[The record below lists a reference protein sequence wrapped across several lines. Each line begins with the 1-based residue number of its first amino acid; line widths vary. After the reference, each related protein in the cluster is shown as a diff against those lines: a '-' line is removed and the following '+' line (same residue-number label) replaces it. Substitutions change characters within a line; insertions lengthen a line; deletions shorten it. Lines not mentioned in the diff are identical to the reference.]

1 MNRVVKKTQGK
12 KATMTELSLGHGLA
26 FEDLYDRE
34 GLKRIDGV
42 FLKCLGASDE
52 GLRDRLLVART
63 APDELERLDES
74 NLLVDIAPH
83 LEDFLGSLFSIGPSL
98 RALSERDN
106 ELAPIRTCKRQFV
119 QRRAAKTHS
128 AEDAEGFDGVA
139 LEKALTERFGG
150 FFNQLTFAKHVLEW
164 LEDEEANTES
174 IDLAERYAAW
184 AGHTKAGHE
193 RHGKD
198 VLFHLIRKVDHFNL
212 VPTSTEEANGVTALK
227 QPEDKPLYR
236 RDGFSLTD
244 DGMDFVGAYDHATYC
259 ILCHDRERD
268 SCSTGFRDKK
278 TGGFKDNPLGVS
290 LVGCPLDER
299 ISEMHQVK
307 VDGYTLA
314 AMSIIVVDNPMV
326 AGTGHRICNEC
337 SKACIFQ
344 KQEPVEIPQVETRI
358 VKDVL
363 ALPWGFEIY
372 SLLTRWNP
380 LNFRQPLPL
389 PETGYKVLIV
399 GLGPAGFTL
408 GHYLMN
414 AGHTVVA
421 VDGLKIE
428 PLDPEISGVTATG
441 ERVAFKPIQDIAEL
455 YENLDDRSMAGFG
468 GVAEY
473 GITVRW
479 DKNFLK
485 VLRLLVE
492 RRSLFT
498 MFGGVRFG
506 GSITTESAFAMGF
519 DHIAMCAGAGKPTYL
534 SIPNGLAR
542 GVRAASGFLM
552 ALQLTGAAKKE
563 TIANLQLRLP
573 AVVIGGGLTAI
584 DSATE
589 AMAYYVRQVEK
600 FSERYDILVKER
612 GEEKVRGLYTEEEA
626 KIADEFL
633 AHAKAVG
640 EEREAAAEERRRP
653 HFAELIKQWGG
664 VTIAYR
670 RRMIDAPSYTLNH
683 DEIIYALNEGIR
695 FAELLSPLAVEVDEY
710 GHAKAIRLA
719 RQEIGEN
726 GRPQPTGEEV
736 SLPARAILVAAGTQP
751 NTTLAREHPGFAEMD
766 GKFYQTLD
774 ESGIPVKPEWSTKP
788 SEVYVLMKLT
798 EDNHSI
804 SFFGDLHPSFAGNVV
819 SAMASAKKGFPVVQR
834 SLDRNPPSGVKAQ
847 VLVAE
852 LNAGLRATV
861 KEVIRLTP
869 NIVEVVVHA
878 PFAAQAFRPG
888 QFFRLQNY
896 ENHALRANGTT
907 LAMEGLALTGAWVD
921 REKGLVSVI
930 VLEMGGSSNLCIHLR
945 PGEPVVLMGP
955 TGAPTETPKDETVML
970 VGGGLGNAVL
980 FSIGQALREAGSRVL
995 YFAGYKQLVDRY
1007 HVKEIIN
1014 SGDAIVWCC
1023 DEEPGFK
1030 PTRPQDKA
1038 VVANIVQSIKAYGD
1052 GSLGEKDIPLNEVDR
1067 IIVIGSDR
1075 MMDAV
1080 RKARYGVLKEFL
1092 KPDHV
1097 AIGSINSPM
1106 QCMMKEICAQ
1116 CLQRHKD
1123 PESGKEEIVFSCF
1136 NQDQELDH
1144 VDFECLHERLKQ
1156 NGVHEKLTRQ
1166 WISHCFDFLE
1176 NGETKEWRPE
1186 EAPSVSVHAGKS

>member
-1 MNRVVKKTQGK
+1 
-12 KATMTELSLGHGLA
+12 MTEISLSHDMD
-26 FEDLYDRE
+26 FKDLYDRE
-34 GLKRIDGV
+34 GLKKIDDLFLEHLGV
-42 FLKCLGASDE
+42 ADE
-52 GLRDRLLVART
+52 GLRDRLLEARAT
-63 APDELERLDES
+63 PDELERLDES
-74 NLLVDIAPH
+74 SLLVEIAPH
-83 LEDFLGSLFSIGPSL
+83 LEDFLGHFFSIAPTL
-98 RALSERDN
+98 RKLSERDN
-106 ELAPIRTCKRQFV
+106 ELASVQICKRQFV
-119 QRRAAKTHS
+119 QRRAAKAHP
-128 AEDAEGFDGVA
+128 AEDAEGFDGPA
-139 LEKALTERFGG
+139 LEKRLADEFGCSKG
-150 FFNQLTFAKHVLEW
+150 YFDQLTFAKHVLGW
-164 LEDEEANTES
+164 LEDEEANAES
-174 IDLAERYAAW
+174 IDLAEHYAAW
-184 AGHTKAGHE
+184 AGHTKAGREHH
-193 RHGKD
+193 RDD
-198 VLFHLIRKVDHFNL
+198 VLFHLIEKLDHFNL
-212 VPTSTEEANGVTALK
+212 VPTSTEEINGVTAMK
-227 QPEDKPLYR
+227 QPEGKPLYR

-244 DGMDFVGAYDHATYC
+244 KGMDFVGAYDHANYC
-259 ILCHDRERD
+259 VICHDRERD
-268 SCSTGFRDKK
+268 SCCTGARDKK
-278 TGGFKDNPLGVS
+278 TGDFKDNPLGVS
-290 LVGCPLDER
+290 LIGCPLDER
-299 ISEMHQVK
+299 ISEMHKVK
-307 VDGYTLA
+307 VDGFSLA
-314 AMSIIVVDNPMV
+314 ALSIIAVDNPLV

-389 PETGYKVLIV
+389 PETDYKVLIV

-408 GHYLMN
+408 GHHLMN

-428 PLDPEISGVTATG
+428 PLDPEISGVTANG
-441 ERVAFKPIQDIAEL
+441 ERVEFQPIQDITEL
-455 YENLDDRSMAGFG
+455 YENLNDRAMAGFG

-506 GSITTESAFAMGF
+506 SSITAESAFAMGF
-519 DHIAMCAGAGKPTYL
+519 DHIAMCTGAGKPTYL
-534 SIPNGLAR
+534 SVPNGLAR
-542 GVRAASGFLM
+542 GVRQASDFLM

-600 FSERYDILVKER
+600 FRERYDALVMEK
-612 GEEKVRGLYTEEEA
+612 GEKAVRGFYSEEEEE
-626 KIADEFL
+626 IADEFL
-633 AHAKAVG
+633 THAEAV
-640 EEREAAAEERRRP
+640 EKERKTAENEGRRP
-653 HFAELIKQWGG
+653 HFMELIQQWGG

-670 RRMIDAPSYTLNH
+670 RRMIDSPSYTLNH

-695 FAELLSPLAVEVDEY
+695 FAELLSPSAVDVDEH
-710 GHAKAIRLA
+710 GHTKAIRLA
-719 RQEIGEN
+719 RQEIGDD
-726 GRPQPTGEEV
+726 GRPKPTGEEV
-736 SLPARAILVAAGTQP
+736 TIPARAILVAAGTQP
-751 NTTLAREHPGFAEMD
+751 NTTLAREHPGFAEMS
-766 GKFYQTLD
+766 GKYYQALD
-774 ESGIPVKPEWSTKP
+774 ESGKPVEPEWSAKP
-788 SEVYVLMKLT
+788 SEVHSLIKIT
-798 EDNHSI
+798 GDNHSI

-834 SLDRNPPSGVKAQ
+834 ALERNLPSKVEAGA
-847 VLVAE
+847 LVAD

-861 KEVIRLTP
+861 HEVLRLTP
-869 NIVEVVVHA
+869 NIVEVVVYA
-878 PFAAQAFRPG
+878 PMAAQAFKPG

-896 ENHALRANGTT
+896 ESHALRANGTT
-907 LAMEGLALTGAWVD
+907 LTMEGIALTGAWVD
-921 REKGLVSVI
+921 RDKGLVSVI
-930 VLEMGGSSNLCIHLR
+930 VLEMGGSSNLCIHLK

-995 YFAGYKQLVDRY
+995 YFGGYKKMVDRY
-1007 HVKEIIN
+1007 HVENILKA
-1014 SGDAIVWCC
+1014 GDTIVWCC
-1023 DEEPGFK
+1023 DEEPGFE

-1038 VVANIVQSIKAYGD
+1038 VVANIVESIKAYGD
-1052 GSLGEKDIPLNEVDR
+1052 GSLGETDIPLGEVDR
-1067 IIVIGSDR
+1067 IIVIGSD
-1075 MMDAV
+1075 MMMNAV
-1080 RKARYGVLKEFL
+1080 GKARYGVLGGLF
-1092 KPDHV
+1092 KPEHV

-1116 CLQRHKD
+1116 CLQRHENPK
-1123 PESGKEEIVFSCF
+1123 SGEEEIVFSCF
-1136 NQDQELDH
+1136 NQDQELDQ
-1144 VDFECLHERLKQ
+1144 VDFECLHSRLLQ

-1166 WISHCFDFLE
+1166 WISHCFELLE
-1176 NGETKEWRPE
+1176 EGKGER
-1186 EAPSVSVHAGKS
+1186 AAS

>member
-1 MNRVVKKTQGK
+1 
-12 KATMTELSLGHGLA
+12 MTKILLGYNLA
-26 FEDLYDRE
+26 FEDLYDRK
-34 GLKRIDGV
+34 GLQRIDDV
-42 FLKCLGASDE
+42 FLKYLGEADE
-52 GLRDRLLVART
+52 ELRDQLLVARA
-63 APDELERLDES
+63 APDKLERLDES
-74 NLLVDIAPH
+74 NLLVNIAPH
-83 LEDFLGSLFSIGPSL
+83 LEDFIGSLFSIAHPL
-98 RALSERDN
+98 RVLSERDN
-106 ELAPIRTCKRQFV
+106 ELAPLRICKRQFI
-119 QRRAAKTHS
+119 QRRAAKAYS
-128 AEDAEGFDGVA
+128 VEDAEGFDGVA

-150 FFNQLTFAKHVLEW
+150 VFDQLTFAKHVLAW
-164 LEDEEANTES
+164 LDDEKSNAES
-174 IDLAERYAAW
+174 IDLAVRYAAW
-184 AGHTKAGHE
+184 AGHTMAGRK

-198 VLFHLIRKVDHFNL
+198 VLFHLIKKVDHFNL
-212 VPTSTEEANGVTALK
+212 VPTSTEEANGVIAMK

-244 DGMDFVGAYDHATYC
+244 DGMDFIGAYDHATYC
-259 ILCHDRERD
+259 VLCHDRERD

-278 TGGFKDNPLGVS
+278 TGIFMDNPLGVS
-290 LVGCPLDER
+290 LIGCPLDER
-299 ISEMHQVK
+299 ISEMHKVK
-307 VDGYTLA
+307 VDGHTLA
-314 AMSIIVVDNPMV
+314 AMAIIVVDNPLV

-380 LNFRQPLPL
+380 LNFKQPLPL
-389 PETGYKVLIV
+389 SETGYKVLIV

-408 GHYLMN
+408 GHFLMN

-428 PLDPEISGVTATG
+428 PVDSEISGVTASG
-441 ERVAFKPIQDIAEL
+441 ERMAFKPIHDIAEL
-455 YENLDDRSMAGFG
+455 YENLDDRAMAGFG

-506 GSITTESAFAMGF
+506 SSITAESAFAMGF

-534 SIPNGLAR
+534 SVPNGLAR
-542 GVRAASGFLM
+542 GVRQASDFLM
-552 ALQLTGAAKKE
+552 ALQLTGAAKRE

-573 AVVIGGGLTAI
+573 VVVIGGGLTAI

-589 AMAYYVRQVEK
+589 AMAYYIRQVEK
-600 FSERYDILVKER
+600 FSERYDTLMKEQ
-612 GEEKVRGLYTEEEA
+612 GEKIIRSLYTEEEA
-626 KIADEFL
+626 EIADEFL
-633 AHAKAVG
+633 VHAKAVL
-640 EEREAAAEERRRP
+640 EERRVAKEEGRSP
-653 HFAELIKQWGG
+653 HFAELINEWGG

-683 DEIIYALNEGIR
+683 DEIIYALNEGIQ
-695 FAELLSPLAVEVDEY
+695 FSELLSPLAVELDEY
-710 GHAKAIRLA
+710 GHTKAIRLG
-719 RQEIGEN
+719 RQKIGED
-726 GRPQPTGEEV
+726 GRPKPTGEEV
-736 SLPARAILVAAGTQP
+736 TLPARAILVAAGTQP
-751 NTTLAREHPGFAEMD
+751 NTTLAREHPGFAEMN
-766 GKFYQTLD
+766 GKYYQALD
-774 ESGIPVKPEWSTKP
+774 ELGNPVNPEWSAKP
-788 SEVYVLMKLT
+788 SEVHSLIKIT
-798 EDNHSI
+798 ENNHSI

-819 SAMASAKKGFPVVQR
+819 SAMASAKKGFPIVER
-834 SLDRNPPSGVKAQ
+834 ALARNPSSDIKACD
-847 VLVAE
+847 LVDN
-852 LNAGLRATV
+852 LNTGLRATV
-861 KEVIRLTP
+861 KEVLRLTP

-878 PFAAQAFRPG
+878 PFAAQAFQPG

-930 VLEMGGSSNLCIHLR
+930 VLEMGGSSNLCIHLK
-945 PGEPVVLMGP
+945 PDEPVVLMGP
-955 TGAPTETPKDETVML
+955 TGAPTEIPKDETVML
-970 VGGGLGNAVL
+970 LGGGLGNAVL
-980 FSIGQALREAGSRVL
+980 FSIGQALRDAGSRVL
-995 YFAGYKQLVDRY
+995 YFAGYKQVIDRY
-1007 HVKEIIN
+1007 HVEDIIN
-1014 SGDAIVWCC
+1014 SGDVIVWSC

-1030 PTRPQDKA
+1030 STRPQDKA
-1038 VVANIVQSIKAYGD
+1038 VVANIIESIKAYGD
-1052 GSLGEKDIPLNEVDR
+1052 GSLGKGAIPLNEVDR
-1067 IIVIGSDR
+1067 MIVIGSDR

-1080 RKARYGVLKEFL
+1080 RKARYGVLKEFF

-1116 CLQRHKD
+1116 CLQRHED
-1123 PESGKEEIVFSCF
+1123 STTGKETIVFSCF
-1136 NQDQELDH
+1136 NQDQELDQ
-1144 VDFECLHERLKQ
+1144 VDFECLHERLIQ
-1156 NGVHEKLTRQ
+1156 NGVHEKMTRQ
-1166 WISHCFDFLE
+1166 WITHCFDCIKNDE
-1176 NGETKEWRPE
+1176 MKR
-1186 EAPSVSVHAGKS
+1186 

>member
-1 MNRVVKKTQGK
+1 
-12 KATMTELSLGHGLA
+12 MTELSLGHDLVFA
-26 FEDLYDRE
+26 DLYDRE
-34 GLKRIDGV
+34 GLKRIDDL
-42 FLKCLGASDE
+42 FLLHLGASDE
-52 GLRDRLLVART
+52 ELRDRLLAARV
-63 APDELERLDES
+63 APDKLERLDES
-74 NLLVDIAPH
+74 NLLVDVAPH
-83 LEDFLGSLFSIGPSL
+83 LEDFLGSLFSIGSSL

-128 AEDAEGFDGVA
+128 AEDAEGFDGPA
-139 LEKALTERFGG
+139 LEIALTERFGG
-150 FFNQLTFAKHVLEW
+150 AFDQLTFAKHVLDW
-164 LEDEEANTES
+164 LEDEEANAES

-184 AGHTKAGHE
+184 AGHTKAGHK
-193 RHGKD
+193 RHGTD
-198 VLFHLIRKVDHFNL
+198 VLFHLIQKVDYFNL
-212 VPTSTEEANGVTALK
+212 VPTSTEEANGITALK

-244 DGMDFVGAYDHATYC
+244 DGMDFVGAHDQANYC

-268 SCSTGFRDKK
+268 SCCTGLPDKK

-299 ISEMHQVK
+299 ISEMHKVK
-307 VDGYTLA
+307 VDGCTLA
-314 AMSIIVVDNPMV
+314 AMSIITVDNPMV

-380 LNFRQPLPL
+380 LNFKQPLPL
-389 PETGYKVLIV
+389 PETGYKILIV

-408 GHYLMN
+408 GHFLMN

-428 PLDPEISGVTATG
+428 AVDPEISGVTATG
-441 ERVAFKPIQDIAEL
+441 ERVPFKPIHDMAEL
-455 YENLDDRSMAGFG
+455 SENLDERAMAGFG

-534 SIPNGLAR
+534 TVPNGLAR
-542 GVRAASGFLM
+542 GVRAASDFLM

-584 DSATE
+584 DSTTE

-600 FSERYDILVKER
+600 FNERYDILVKEK
-612 GEEKVRGLYTEEEA
+612 GEETVRGLYTKEEA
-626 KIADEFL
+626 EIADEFL
-633 AHAKAVG
+633 AHAKAIG
-640 EEREAAAEERRRP
+640 EEREAAVAEGRSP
-653 HFAELIKQWGG
+653 HFSELLNQWGG

-683 DEIIYALNEGIR
+683 DEVKYALREGIR
-695 FAELLSPLAVEVDEY
+695 FIELVSPLAIEVDEY
-710 GHAKAIRLA
+710 GHTKAMRLA

-726 GRPQPTGEEV
+726 GRPKPTGEEV
-736 SLPARAILVAAGTQP
+736 TLPARAILVAAGTQP

-766 GKFYQTLD
+766 GKYYQTLD
-774 ESGIPVKPEWSTKP
+774 ESGNPVKAEWSSKP
-788 SEVYVLMKLT
+788 REAHVLMKIT

-834 SLDRNPPSGVKAQ
+834 SLDRNPPSRVKAQ
-847 VLVAE
+847 ALVAE

-861 KEVIRLTP
+861 HDVIRLTP

-878 PFAAQAFRPG
+878 PLAAQAFRPG

-896 ENHALRANGTT
+896 ETHALRVNGTT

-921 REKGLVSVI
+921 LEKGLVSVI
-930 VLEMGGSSNLCIHLR
+930 ILEMGGSSDLCIHLK

-955 TGAPTETPKDETVML
+955 TGAPTETPTDETVML

-980 FSIGQALREAGSRVL
+980 FSIGQALRAAGSRVL
-995 YFAGYKQLVDRY
+995 YFAGYKQMVDRY
-1007 HVKEIIN
+1007 HVENIIK
-1014 SGDAIVWCC
+1014 SGDAIVWSC
-1023 DEEPGFK
+1023 DEEPGFE
-1030 PTRPQDKA
+1030 PTRSQDKSL
-1038 VVANIVQSIKAYGD
+1038 VANIVQAIKAYGD
-1052 GSLGEKDIPLNEVDR
+1052 GSLGETHIPLNEVDR
-1067 IIVIGSDR
+1067 IIAIGSDR
-1075 MMDAV
+1075 MMNAV
-1080 RKARYGVLKEFL
+1080 REARHGVLKEFL

-1123 PESGKEEIVFSCF
+1123 PETGKEEIVFSCF
-1136 NQDQELDH
+1136 NQDQELDR
-1144 VDFECLHERLKQ
+1144 VDFECLHERLMQ
-1156 NGVHEKLTRQ
+1156 NGVHEKLTKQ
-1166 WISHCFDFLE
+1166 WISHCFDLLNNSETDKARLE
-1176 NGETKEWRPE
+1176 ETL
-1186 EAPSVSVHAGKS
+1186 SV

>member
-1 MNRVVKKTQGK
+1 
-12 KATMTELSLGHGLA
+12 MTKILLGYDLA
-26 FEDLYDRE
+26 FEDLYDLE
-34 GLKRIDGV
+34 GLKRIDDL
-42 FLKCLGASDE
+42 FLKYLGESDE
-52 GLRDRLLVART
+52 ELCDQLLVARA
-63 APDELERLDES
+63 APDKLERLDES
-74 NLLVDIAPH
+74 NLLVAIAPY
-83 LEDFLGSLFSIGPSL
+83 LEDFLGNLFSIGQSL

-106 ELAPIRTCKRQFV
+106 ELAPIRICKRQFI
-119 QRRAAKTHS
+119 QRRAAKAHS
-128 AEDAEGFDGVA
+128 AEDAEGFDGAA
-139 LEKALTERFGG
+139 LEKALTERFGSALD
-150 FFNQLTFAKHVLEW
+150 QLTFARHVLEW
-164 LEDEEANTES
+164 LDDEEANVVA

-184 AGHTKAGHE
+184 AGHTKAGRK
-193 RHGKD
+193 RHGKN

-212 VPTSTEEANGVTALK
+212 VPTSTEEANGVISMK

-244 DGMDFVGAYDHATYC
+244 DGMDFIGAYDHATYC
-259 ILCHDRERD
+259 VLCHDRERD

-278 TGGFKDNPLGVS
+278 TGSFMDNPLGVS
-290 LVGCPLDER
+290 LIGCPLDER
-299 ISEMHQVK
+299 ISEMHKVK

-314 AMSIIVVDNPMV
+314 ALAIIAVDNPLV

-358 VKDVL
+358 VKDTL

-380 LNFRQPLPL
+380 LNFKQPLPL

-408 GHYLMN
+408 GHFLMN

-428 PLDPEISGVTATG
+428 PVDSKISGVTASG
-441 ERVAFKPIQDIAEL
+441 ERVVFKPIQDIAEL
-455 YENLDDRSMAGFG
+455 YENLDERAMAGFG

-506 GSITTESAFAMGF
+506 SSMTAESAFSMGF

-534 SIPNGLAR
+534 SVPNGLAR
-542 GVRAASGFLM
+542 GVRQASDFLM

-573 AVVIGGGLTAI
+573 VVVIGGGLTAI

-600 FSERYDILVKER
+600 FSVRYNILKKEQ
-612 GEEKVRGLYTEEEA
+612 GEEMVRSLYTEEEA
-626 KIADEFL
+626 EIADEFL
-633 AHAKAVG
+633 AHAMAVW
-640 EEREAAAEERRRP
+640 EERQVAEEEGRSP

-670 RRMIDAPSYTLNH
+670 RRMIDSPSYTLNH

-695 FAELLSPLAVEVDEY
+695 FAELLSPLAVELDEY
-710 GHAKAIRLA
+710 GHTKAIRLA
-719 RQEIGEN
+719 RQKIGED
-726 GRPQPTGEEV
+726 GRPKSTGEEV
-736 SLPARAILVAAGTQP
+736 TLPARAILVAAGTQP
-751 NTTLAREHPGFAEMD
+751 NTTLAREHPGFAEMN
-766 GKFYQTLD
+766 GKYYQALD
-774 ESGIPVKPEWSTKP
+774 ESGSPVQPEWSAKP
-788 SEVYVLMKLT
+788 SKVYSLIKIT

-819 SAMASAKKGFPVVQR
+819 SAMASAKKGFPIVQR
-834 SLDRNPPSGVKAQ
+834 VLDRNPPSDIKALD
-847 VLVAE
+847 LVTE

-861 KEVIRLTP
+861 KEVVRLTP
-869 NIVEVVVHA
+869 NIVEVVLHA
-878 PFAAQAFRPG
+878 PFAARAFQPG

-896 ENHALRANGTT
+896 ENHALRVNGTT

-930 VLEMGGSSNLCIHLR
+930 VLEMGGSSNLCIHLK

-955 TGAPTETPKDETVML
+955 TGAPTETPKNETVML
-970 VGGGLGNAVL
+970 LGGGLGNAVL
-980 FSIGQALREAGSRVL
+980 FSIGQALRDAGSRVL
-995 YFAGYKQLVDRY
+995 YFAGYKQVADRY
-1007 HVKEIIN
+1007 HVKDIIN
-1014 SGDAIVWCC
+1014 SGDVIVWCC
-1023 DEEPGFK
+1023 DEEPGFE

-1038 VVANIVQSIKAYGD
+1038 VVANIIESIKAYGD
-1052 GSLGEKDIPLNEVDR
+1052 GSLGKGDIPLNEVDR
-1067 IIVIGSDR
+1067 MIVIGSDR

-1080 RKARYGVLKEFL
+1080 RKARYGVLEEFF

-1116 CLQRHKD
+1116 CLQRHED
-1123 PESGKEEIVFSCF
+1123 PESGKEKIVFSCF

-1144 VDFECLHERLKQ
+1144 VDFECLHERLMQ
-1156 NGVHEKLTRQ
+1156 NVVHEKLTRQ
-1166 WISHCFDFLE
+1166 WISHCFDLLE
-1176 NGETKEWRPE
+1176 NGETKRV
-1186 EAPSVSVHAGKS
+1186 AF